1 MSLNQNAK
9 VINHVK
15 ASDFSLMILLVDG
28 VTIIF
33 YYSKVNFLVFSV
45 ARYDKIGGFLRN
57 PTGDG

>member
-15 ASDFSLMILLVDG
+15 ASNFSLMILLVDG

-33 YYSKVNFLVFSV
+33 YYSNVNFLVVSV
-45 ARYDKIGGFLRN
+45 ERYDK
-57 PTGDG
+57 